1 MHAAPYPM
9 LRRFL
14 FLLSVLAS
22 LLLAGCATR
31 VIVRSEVVSHHT
43 QPFEAAGQSYAYVP
57 TEQQRA
63 DPEYAHV
70 TSLVAEQLQ
79 RLGFVRADP
88 AQLRITL
95 DYRSTARDVRVVE
108 SQLVDPWYGSPW
120 YGPPWGP
127 FGFAP
132 YYADPM
138 WRGPPITVPVERRF
152 IVFKRELKIT
162 MLRPDDTQPVYEVT
176 VRSEGGD
183 PSLAAVMPAMVR
195 SAFADFPGPSGVPR
209 VVDMPRDAQP

>member
-1 MHAAPYPM
+1 MHAVPKMM

-14 FLLSVLAS
+14 FLLSALAS
-22 LLLAGCATR
+22 LLLAGCAST
-31 VIVRSEVVSHHT
+31 VIVRSEVVAHHA
-43 QPFEAAGQSYAYVP
+43 QPFKAAGQSYAFAQ
-57 TEQQRA
+57 TEQQRT

-88 AQLRITL
+88 AQLQIAL
-95 DYRSTARDVRVVE
+95 AYRATARDVRVFE
-108 SQLVDPWYGSPW
+108 SQIVDPWYGSPW
-120 YGPPWGP
+120 YGPAWGP

-132 YYADPM
+132 YYADPI
-138 WRGPPITVPVERRF
+138 WRAPPLTVPVERRF
-152 IVFKRELKIT
+152 VVYSRELKIT
-162 MLRPDDTQPVYEVT
+162 MLRPGDAQAFYEVA
-176 VRSEGGD
+176 VHSEGAD

-209 VVDMPRDAQP
+209 VVEMPRDAQP